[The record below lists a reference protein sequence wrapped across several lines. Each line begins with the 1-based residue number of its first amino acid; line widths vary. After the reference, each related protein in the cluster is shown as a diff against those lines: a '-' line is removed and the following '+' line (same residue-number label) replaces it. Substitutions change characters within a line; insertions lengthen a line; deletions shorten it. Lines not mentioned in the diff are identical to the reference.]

1 MYKVTARI
9 TEILEE
15 RGLSQKELAVMT
27 GLTEATISRFKKQ
40 DRFDI
45 ATLVAV
51 SKALEVSIE
60 DLFYITKEDAQ

>member
-1 MYKVTARI
+1 MYKVTPKI
-9 TEILEE
+9 TEILSE
-15 RGLSQKELAVMT
+15 RNISQKQLAEMT

-51 SKALEVSIE
+51 SRALNLSIE
-60 DLFYITKEDAQ
+60 DLFHIEETK